1 MRQYYP
7 DVRHLTAGAS
17 TTPPDGGPG
26 VKNDGH
32 GEALQKDIST
42 IVFIRAIILRII
54 PTIGVKLPNQKK
66 RISQY
71 NGYIHAPTIG
81 EVNIIFV
88 WNPTEF
94 GILVLKS
101 ILQKQ

>member
-17 TTPPDGGPG
+17 TTPPDGGSRSEKRWPCG
-26 VKNDGH
+26 SGH

-42 IVFIRAIILRII
+42 IVFIRGIILRII
-54 PTIGVKLPNQKK
+54 PTIGVNYPTII

-81 EVNIIFV
+81 EVNYISLESYRIRP
-88 WNPTEF
+88 WY
-94 GILVLKS
+94 
-101 ILQKQ
+101 